1 MPNQGTTPNRE
12 GTAVDDL
19 QSLIQDAVRKAL
31 DDNARAALPGEYVDA
46 TDLEDMTGT
55 PKATWRYW
63 ASIGQGPRSFK
74 LGRRR
79 VWRKAD
85 VLAWIADQEKASA

>member
-1 MPNQGTTPNRE
+1 M
-12 GTAVDDL
+12 DDL
-19 QSLIQDAVRKAL
+19 QSAIQEAVRRAL
-31 DDNARAALPGEYVDA
+31 EDSVRAAPPSDYVDA
-46 TDLEDMTGT
+46 EDLEQMTGT

-85 VLAWIADQEKASA
+85 VMAWIDEQEKASA